1 MKNRCSGEEHL
12 ECCFRKEK
20 NTMAWLKTDV
30 LELRGIR
37 AGVDNE
43 NSPNV

>member
-1 MKNRCSGEEHL
+1 MQWGRTFRMLFQK
-12 ECCFRKEK
+12 RKEK
-20 NTMAWLKTDV
+20 SMMAWLKTDV